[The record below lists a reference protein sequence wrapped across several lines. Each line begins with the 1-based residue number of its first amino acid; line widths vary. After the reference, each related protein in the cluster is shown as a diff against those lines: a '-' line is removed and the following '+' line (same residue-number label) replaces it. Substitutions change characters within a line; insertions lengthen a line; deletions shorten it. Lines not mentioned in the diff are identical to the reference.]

1 MARAALKTATS
12 NTVTAQAIPGPGRA
26 DTRRRLLDAAGE
38 ELLAGRGHFEM
49 ADVARRA
56 GVSVGL
62 SYHYFGSKAGLLAAI
77 VEDFYDRYDAAVIAP
92 NPLPGGDWGRRERRR
107 LEAMVQF
114 HLSEPLAPFI
124 LGSLS
129 REPAVAAVE
138 AARLQKHIQL
148 GAHNIALGQKR
159 GELPPHPDPE
169 LLAAM
174 VMGGLR
180 QGIGQALAKRQG
192 QLPLLPAPDLS
203 GRLWDFVVAAVRYSG
218 AKNG

>member
-1 MARAALKTATS
+1 MY
-12 NTVTAQAIPGPGRA
+12 
-26 DTRRRLLDAAGE
+26 RRLLDAAGE

-92 NPLPGGDWGRRERRR
+92 HPLPNLQPRADWGRRERRR

-114 HLSEPLAPFI
+114 HLFEPLAPFI

-159 GELPPHPDPE
+159 GELPSHPDPD

-192 QLPLLPAPDLS
+192 QLPLLPAPDLT
-203 GRLWDFVVAAVRYSG
+203 GRLWDFVASAVRYQG
-218 AKNG
+218 KADG